1 MQVGKETAMIQQWQE
16 LVIHGAS
23 IKASDVF
30 WKPGN
35 IPYLR
40 VKGVIEPSEGW
51 PTLTPQD
58 TEWLARELMSE
69 RQWNAFQ
76 DYPECDVG
84 MTVGDVCR
92 LRINIYRERGHIA
105 VVMRIIPLKVPTID
119 ELGLPQSLKDIAMRP
134 QGLILVT
141 GPTGCGKSTTLAAM
155 LDHINTHRRA
165 HILTIED
172 PIEYVHTDKHCIISQ
187 REVGIDT
194 LEFQDALKYGMRESP
209 DVILVGEMRDQATFN
224 TCMQAAETGHLVFS
238 TVHTTSAAE
247 TMERIINMYPPH
259 ERPQVCMRL
268 SRSLAAVLS
277 QSLVP
282 RKDAAGRIAAIE
294 IMVVTPTIQKFIEE
308 GKPSEVYDAIE
319 EGEHWGMQTKNQA
332 LMKLYAAGIIT
343 AEDAM
348 FYAGNYTEMRQMLR
362 RFDAER
368 ADERKQAEAEAARAR
383 KRAAMRQ
390 RRPPATPP
398 QSSGNN

>member
-194 LEFQDALKYGMRESP
+194 LIPPVPPRRWSASS
-209 DVILVGEMRDQATFN
+209 
-224 TCMQAAETGHLVFS
+224 TCTRRMNA
-238 TVHTTSAAE
+238 
-247 TMERIINMYPPH
+247 
-259 ERPQVCMRL
+259 
-268 SRSLAAVLS
+268 
-277 QSLVP
+277 
-282 RKDAAGRIAAIE
+282 
-294 IMVVTPTIQKFIEE
+294 
-308 GKPSEVYDAIE
+308 
-319 EGEHWGMQTKNQA
+319 
-332 LMKLYAAGIIT
+332 
-343 AEDAM
+343 
-348 FYAGNYTEMRQMLR
+348 R
-362 RFDAER
+362 RFACACR
-368 ADERKQAEAEAARAR
+368 VRW
-383 KRAAMRQ
+383 
-390 RRPPATPP
+390 RPCCRNP
-398 QSSGNN
+398 